1 MIREIRILPPLAIA
15 RLGSSPAPME
25 NYNVVVDPRQPLAFR
40 ALQGAPT
47 LVVDRATGTITAQAA
62 ANPVRFKDGN
72 GRVKPVAPFLE
83 VWCERGDGVL
93 RPLTTAI
100 LAEEG
105 VAAANVRWQ
114 VRVSNIKAFR
124 RTRLDADRIN
134 ADTNVFSDHAVHPLT
149 GTCTNFVQGK
159 TIPFGDVQYL
169 RPTNAFPEI
178 RLRFTPAAGFVFG
191 STRQQ
196 NDPNVRDVVYRDGAN
211 RWSRYSGN
219 SPMPTVPGGIFAQEN
234 GVSRGYL
241 DDTCDGIV
249 DVELTAGGN
258 TLRAFARITSGPPD
272 YAPDSMP
279 VRTVADELEQ
289 ALLGPSIEPAAAS
302 VEEAEEIVRRAFE
315 TVRLQNTAFLN
326 GNMGPNTNTMAG
338 FDAGVRPFAPI
349 MAPALVDN
357 LALRSLHQSI
367 VTALRSE
374 TAPWFGEVLRDYT
387 GAADLT
393 DEGRRKMPAMMRGAD
408 GNHLALT
415 RRQVDTIRKA
425 STRGLHLT
433 QANPAGGE
441 PPPATPLNVTARAAG
456 KPLAVQALE
465 GTFQPKELDRD
476 ARLEQLHYR
485 AAGNPAG
492 TLATTA
498 ISNCFPGL
506 EFDFRNAWK
515 KLFVEVELHE
525 FGPFIIDGRE
535 IVGSIGSMELNGQ
548 QIALT
553 AEQRIPGANP
563 GDPPEV
569 TGSEVLELSNAL
581 ALVISSPAG
590 TKVRCVITMN
600 DQAPVQRDLTVRGLF
615 AGQTSVIARELAL
628 PGELTQG
635 LCSPWQND
643 YRECGCYYW
652 AASRP
657 DYVNVEPGADGV
669 SVGHNWLAVRDANT
683 PKTYLPD
690 SSATGLVTYE
700 QLFREWER
708 VLRFQVGGSDSE

>member
-15 RLGSSPAPME
+15 RLGSSPTPME
-25 NYNVVVDPRQPLAFR
+25 NYDVVVDPKQPLAFR
-40 ALQGAPT
+40 TLKGAKT
-47 LVVDRATGTITAQAA
+47 LVVDRATGAVTEQPA

-83 VWCERGDGVL
+83 VWCERGDDVF

-105 VAAANVRWQ
+105 LTAADVRWR
-114 VRVSNIKAFR
+114 VRASNLKAFR
-124 RTRLDADRIN
+124 RTRAANDRID
-134 ADTNVFSDHAVHPLT
+134 ADTNFFSDHAVHALT
-149 GTCTNFVQGK
+149 GNCTNFVQGK
-159 TIPFGDVQYL
+159 TIAFGDVQYIQPSGAL
-169 RPTNAFPEI
+169 PEI

-191 STRQQ
+191 STKQQ
-196 NDPNVRDVVYRDGAN
+196 NDPRVRDVVYVDGQN
-211 RWSRYSGN
+211 RWSRYRGN
-219 SPMPTVPGGIFAQEN
+219 GPMPTVPGGIFAQDQS

-249 DVELTAGGN
+249 DIELTAGGN

-272 YAPDSMP
+272 YAPDSLP

-289 ALLGPSIEPAAAS
+289 ALLGPSVDATSAS

-326 GNMGPNTNTMAG
+326 GNLGENTNTMAA
-338 FDAGVRPFAPI
+338 FDANSRPFAPI

-387 GAADLT
+387 EVADLT
-393 DEGRRKMPAMMRGAD
+393 DAGRRKMPAMMRGAD

-433 QANPAGGE
+433 QPAPASGE
-441 PPPATPLNVTARAAG
+441 SATPLNVTAKAAG
-456 KPLAVQALE
+456 KPLAVQALD
-465 GTFQPKELDRD
+465 GTFQPKELAKD

-485 AAGNPAG
+485 GAGNPAG

-525 FGPFIIDGRE
+525 FGPFIVNDQE
-535 IVGSIGSMELNGQ
+535 IIGSIGAMELDGQ
-548 QIALT
+548 QIVLT
-553 AEQRIPGANP
+553 GEQRIPGANP
-563 GDPPEV
+563 GDPPQV
-569 TGSEVLELSNAL
+569 TDRTTLELSNAL
-581 ALVISSPAG
+581 AQIIASPAG
-590 TKVRCVITMN
+590 TKVRCMVSMGN
-600 DQAPVQRDLTVRGLF
+600 QAPEERELTVRGLF
-615 AGQTSVIARELAL
+615 EGESAVLAREIAE

-657 DYVNVEPGADGV
+657 DYVNVEPATDGV
-669 SVGHNWLAVRDANT
+669 SAGHNWLAVRDANT
-683 PKTYLPD
+683 PRTYIPD
-690 SSATGLVTYE
+690 NSPTGLVTYDE
-700 QLFREWER
+700 LFREWER
-708 VLRFQVGGSDSE
+708 MLRFQVGGSDSE